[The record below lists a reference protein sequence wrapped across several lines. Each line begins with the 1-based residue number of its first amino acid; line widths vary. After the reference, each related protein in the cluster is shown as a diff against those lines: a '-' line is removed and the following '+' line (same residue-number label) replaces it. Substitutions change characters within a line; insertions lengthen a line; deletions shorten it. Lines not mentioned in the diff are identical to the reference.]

1 MLESGLLES
10 VKTDLRISHGKLD
23 GDILENVN
31 AARLDMKRLGV
42 DADLDNDLVKKAIKL
57 YVRWQYN
64 FENQADRYM
73 NAYQDMILVM
83 SMAKDYKDK
92 GV

>member
-1 MLESGLLES
+1 MLES
-10 VKTDLRISHGKLD
+10 VKTDLRISHSKLD
-23 GDILENVN
+23 GDILENIN

>member
-1 MLESGLLES
+1 MLESVLLES
-10 VKTDLRISHGKLD
+10 VKTDLRISHSKLD
-23 GDILENVN
+23 GDILENIN

>member
-1 MLESGLLES
+1 MLESVLLES
-10 VKTDLRISHGKLD
+10 VKTDLRISHSKLD

>member
-1 MLESGLLES
+1 MLESALLES
-10 VKTDLRISHGKLD
+10 VKTDLRISHSKLD